1 MTFLYRAPLPRLA
14 FLWRFRHVW
23 GGGEFLWR
31 NGSMSFD
38 SNHEENLD
46 VLQRGLGRCHTV
58 TPDLMRE
65 AIARACPRLETLPA
79 VAKAKLAALIETGAW
94 TDAVL
99 TLLKLELPQWTLRRL
114 VYDDG
119 EWHCRLSKQPALPLE
134 LDDGAD
140 AVHDVLAL
148 AILSALV
155 EARRV
160 GLVSR
165 DARPSSVPVVRAP
178 HGHVVCCD
186 NFS

>member
-1 MTFLYRAPLPRLA
+1 M
-14 FLWRFRHVW
+14 
-23 GGGEFLWR
+23 
-31 NGSMSFD
+31 FD
-38 SNHEENLD
+38 SNHEQPLEA
-46 VLQRGLGRCHTV
+46 LQQQLGCCRTI
-58 TPDLMRE
+58 TPELLRE
-65 AIARACPRLETLPA
+65 VIARACPRLQAHPSI
-79 VAKAKLAALIETGAW
+79 AKAKLAALIETGAW

-99 TLLKLELPQWTLRRL
+99 TLLRLELPQWTLRRL